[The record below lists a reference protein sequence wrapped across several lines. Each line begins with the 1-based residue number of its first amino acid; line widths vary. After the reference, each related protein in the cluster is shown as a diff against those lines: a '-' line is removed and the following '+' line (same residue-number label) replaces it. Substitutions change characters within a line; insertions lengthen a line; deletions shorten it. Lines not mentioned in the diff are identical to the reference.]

1 MFTDQQGEEDA
12 MPLSEHEQ
20 RLLEQMEQALY
31 AEDPK
36 FATALRNTSGG
47 RASRSRAALGVVV
60 FLFGVAILLGGVI
73 TPLVPLGVAGSAV
86 MMAGALLTF
95 LGLRRGSATE
105 ETAEAGTSPQT
116 APPAGGGKK
125 SRAPKPSGGFMDR
138 LDDRWQKRRDD
149 GPGGQS

>member
-1 MFTDQQGEEDA
+1 M
-12 MPLSEHEQ
+12 
-20 RLLEQMEQALY
+20 
-31 AEDPK
+31 
-36 FATALRNTSGG
+36 
-47 RASRSRAALGVVV
+47 VV
-60 FLFGVAILLGGVI
+60 FLIGIAILLGGVI

-95 LGLRRGSATE
+95 LGLRRGPATE
-105 ETAEAGTSPQT
+105 ETAEAGTTPQT

-125 SRAPKPSGGFMDR
+125 SRAPKASGGFMDR

>member
-1 MFTDQQGEEDA
+1 
-12 MPLSEHEQ
+12 MPCRFPSMSSDCLNKWNRPSTRRIPSSRQ
-20 RLLEQMEQALY
+20 RCVTPAVVGL
-31 AEDPK
+31 
-36 FATALRNTSGG
+36 
-47 RASRSRAALGVVV
+47 AAAGQPWAWWC
-60 FLFGVAILLGGVI
+60 FAILLGGVI